1 MNESMPMPMMQNDD
15 GMELPKAA
23 SLVATDTMGLTA
35 GKEAMP
41 MTNGTMQMTAEEGI
55 SSNGKSALMEVMES
69 GED

>member
-41 MTNGTMQMTAEEGI
+41 MMTNGTMQMTAEEGI
-55 SSNGKSALMEVMES
+55 SSNGKSAPMEAES